1 MVVCYLTFW
10 LEACDCFR
18 EKNIVEADSV
28 SEFCE
33 LCDILHEA
41 CDCFRERTSLKRN
54 LVVSLWRLEN
64 DLCFSFVGLIVLYR
78 AGDLRWFLCL
88 LSWVLCQY

>member
-41 CDCFRERTSLKRN
+41 CDCLREN
-54 LVVSLWRLEN
+54 
-64 DLCFSFVGLIVLYR
+64 IVEAQFGRELMEI
-78 AGDLRWFLCL
+78 GE
-88 LSWVLCQY
+88 